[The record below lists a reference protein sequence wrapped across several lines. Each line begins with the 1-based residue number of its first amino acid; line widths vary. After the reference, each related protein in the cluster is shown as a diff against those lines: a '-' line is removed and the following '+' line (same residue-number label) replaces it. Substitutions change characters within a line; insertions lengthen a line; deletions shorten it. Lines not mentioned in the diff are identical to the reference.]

1 MTVFNPEGR
10 SPARPDLVSALRDA
24 KDIVDKAVP
33 YEPNMARDDLT
44 EIRKIAFSVVL
55 RELLIAANPGRPAQ
69 TVTKQTSDS
78 DRHGFRKN
86 STSSLHGH

>member
-55 RELLIAANPGRPAQ
+55 RELLTANGAGLNAEGVP
-69 TVTKQTSDS
+69 
-78 DRHGFRKN
+78 
-86 STSSLHGH
+86 